1 MPLYLVRHGETEWNV
16 ERRLQ
21 GQGDSPLT
29 PRGLSQVRAYGE
41 LLRQRLAAAE
51 TEICL
56 SPLPRTRHTAAL
68 LAELLN
74 VSADRCAASEL
85 LRERHCG
92 TWEGLRREDL
102 AARHGAEESRRLFRA
117 WDVSI
122 GDHGESLA
130 EVHARAQRW
139 LAEPRTRANTIVVTH
154 GIMSRVFRG
163 AYLSLAPS
171 DILALPS
178 HSQDRVFYLD
188 AGSVTDLLVPEPA

>member
-16 ERRLQ
+16 QRRLQ

-41 LLRQRLAAAE
+41 LLGRLLTAAE

-68 LAELLN
+68 LAELLS

-92 TWEGLRREDL
+92 TWEGLRFEDL
-102 AARHGAEESRRLFRA
+102 AERHGVEESRRLFRD
-117 WDVSI
+117 WDARI

-139 LAEPRTRANTIVVTH
+139 LAEPRTSPNTVVVTH

-171 DILALPS
+171 AILDLPS
-178 HSQDRVFYLD
+178 HSQDRIFCLD
-188 AGSVTDLLVPEPA
+188 AGNVTDLLVPGHE